1 MSEARAMVRPPPRE
15 LLPNAQIL
23 RGAHEDDRL
32 HAWKLAELLGWQP
45 DDIARYLGVQKS
57 TISHNP
63 TSLKHQDSLARLA
76 GTFLHAFNLMNGD
89 LGLVR
94 TWLRT
99 PVPVLQRATPRELVL
114 TGQIDRVESLLDEVQ
129 SGFAA

>member
-1 MSEARAMVRPPPRE
+1 MSEASAIARQSAQA
-15 LLPNAQIL
+15 LFPNAQIL
-23 RGAHEDDRL
+23 RGAHEDGHL
-32 HAWKLAELLGWQP
+32 HAWKVAELLGWQP
-45 DDIARYLGVQKS
+45 DDLARYLGVQKS

-76 GTFLHAFNLMNGD
+76 AMFLHAFNLMNGD

-94 TWLRT
+94 TWLRA
-99 PVPVLQRATPRELVL
+99 PVPVFQRATPRELVIS
-114 TGQIDRVESLLDEVQ
+114 GQIDRVESLLDEVE